1 MQSKCKHNCRKC
13 TSSSVRHSKGEVAS
27 ALQVSLV
34 GWLSFKGSSSFSML
48 CRFGIEYM
56 RTVQLTDDFLAS
68 SVII

>member
-1 MQSKCKHNCRKC
+1 M
-13 TSSSVRHSKGEVAS
+13 AS
-27 ALQVSLV
+27 AHQVSLV

-68 SVII
+68 SVSLAMSILLNWVVFGDWNWCW

>member
-1 MQSKCKHNCRKC
+1 M
-13 TSSSVRHSKGEVAS
+13 AS
-27 ALQVSLV
+27 AHQVSLV